1 MKSEGKIPEPARFY
15 SISGEEKSCKSR
27 IANESHCKMAANHMG
42 IARFVQTYGNGYD
55 LPRGCISEKKEIF
68 IRVGNISVS
77 EDIHYI
83 YWNPLGVAVSND
95 KSIREVCY
103 DPKRRFDG
111 KNECVY
117 K

>member
-1 MKSEGKIPEPARFY
+1 
-15 SISGEEKSCKSR
+15 
-27 IANESHCKMAANHMG
+27 MG
-42 IARFVQTYGNGYD
+42 SARFVQTYGNGYD

-68 IRVGNISVS
+68 IRVWNISVRRYTR
-77 EDIHYI
+77 YI

-111 KNECVY
+111 KNKCGY